1 MSSGKHGSFAI
12 NNSFVIVVVLLQI
25 SLISF
30 IFTVTKARQV
40 EQLWICLMVPRLLD
54 GRWYELK
61 KKKMQEG
68 RQIGIQ
74 CKCTKVNFNK
84 AAWGLV
90 LLFYHLLASAPT
102 ACWELSHLFHHTHP
116 AT

>member
-61 KKKMQEG
+61 KKNAG
-68 RQIGIQ
+68 R
-74 CKCTKVNFNK
+74 
-84 AAWGLV
+84 AANWDSV
-90 LLFYHLLASAPT
+90 
-102 ACWELSHLFHHTHP
+102 
-116 AT
+116 